1 MQLTNKAL
9 WIIERNLGSDLT
21 LRSIAEASGV
31 SMFHL
36 AHAFGAATGRSVM
49 NYVRGR
55 RLTEA
60 ARTLADGAP
69 DILSVALEAGYASH
83 EAFTRAFREQ
93 FGTTPET
100 VKRNASL
107 ASLPLVP
114 PLERKDDKTE
124 TLEEP
129 EIVAH
134 DPMFFIGLV
143 ERQAFEST
151 HHIPAQWHKFMSM
164 YGLIEKKKNPIPA
177 GLSFNLDD
185 DGTFDYACAVEVAR
199 ESEPPRELRRISVPA
214 QTYAVFQHRGHVS
227 AIGNT
232 YLAIWNSWLIDH
244 NRVAANGPSLER
256 HNETFDTRTG
266 EGGVEIWIPI
276 VP

>member
-1 MQLTNKAL
+1 
-9 WIIERNLGSDLT
+9 
-21 LRSIAEASGV
+21 
-31 SMFHL
+31 
-36 AHAFGAATGRSVM
+36 
-49 NYVRGR
+49 
-55 RLTEA
+55 
-60 ARTLADGAP
+60 
-69 DILSVALEAGYASH
+69 
-83 EAFTRAFREQ
+83 
-93 FGTTPET
+93 
-100 VKRNASL
+100 
-107 ASLPLVP
+107 
-114 PLERKDDKTE
+114 
-124 TLEEP
+124 
-129 EIVAH
+129 
-134 DPMFFIGLV
+134 
-143 ERQAFEST
+143 
-151 HHIPAQWHKFMSM
+151 MSM